1 MNQTKKIKRIDKMN
15 CVPELFQ
22 SMASTSRNRLG
33 WLFLHGNSVKGT
45 SVQPRG
51 QHCSDL
57 TVRGERRQK
66 DQQVS
71 TVQLLP
77 PVRPDNWRG
86 YLMSAAVYCFVSLIF
101 VWTDDHRSWWPQT
114 ATWVSFTM
122 LVSDRHCITIVTYFS
137 CFGILSECL
146 REEMDDWRLVKI
158 IQFMS

>member
-1 MNQTKKIKRIDKMN
+1 MINNSTPTPISLWWLIAESVSWTRPIYIFILFYKMN

-22 SMASTSRNRLG
+22 SMASTFRNRLG

-45 SVQPRG
+45 GVQPRG

-114 ATWVSFTM
+114 AVWVSFTM
-122 LVSDRHCITIVTYFS
+122 LISDR
-137 CFGILSECL
+137 
-146 REEMDDWRLVKI
+146 W
-158 IQFMS
+158 